1 MSSMFAENVRQ
12 FHALFQAYWPTRGEE
27 LGGVVAIA
35 RERVISSLMS
45 MKLSDFNSFQQSE
58 AMSNVRFILGKMS
71 HFQLLQSLPKTSA
84 YDVQARWIN
93 EPGLTLPRLLAA
105 MLLLPA
111 LRFRSITE
119 GFDEFFFIREF
130 ELYISTAPQGFLQD
144 SDRGLYVKYLVD
156 VCGVLA
162 DRIETDKSASCFA
175 LAEGFLTYLKTGSIY
190 SCDGNLKEY
199 AVAKGRLIGGYLKRK
214 YGPELSEWA
223 PDALRREGPK
233 RVGILWHDAD
243 RRTENILALA
253 SIQAFRDAGIEV
265 TSLVLRRGF
274 GSKFQETLES
284 KIRGVSDNYH
294 TLFGMPLQDVASS
307 IRALDLDLLMFA
319 SNVTWGYDEH
329 IALASLKLARRQ
341 AVNICAVYTTGF
353 PSMDYYFSG
362 ASAERG
368 DDPASGFSEQ
378 LVTLD
383 GGCLIFDQEDY
394 PRVSLRGDLRETALK
409 RYSTVFASGANL
421 YKLHPRLL
429 GVWAQ
434 ILSQVPGSALVLYPF
449 NPNWDSAYWS
459 SQLKRLFETE
469 LRAHGVSPERVF
481 FAGPWKSASKV
492 RELLTGVDV
501 YLDSFPHSG
510 GLSSL
515 DAMSLAI
522 PIVTKIGMTQR
533 ENQSAELLEGI
544 GLDRMIAEDET
555 AYIKRAVSLAT
566 DPDLWAEDHLA
577 LAEKITDAPFFDGRN
592 HSEAFARLIG
602 SLVGETSIA
611 GVN

>member
-1 MSSMFAENVRQ
+1 M
-12 FHALFQAYWPTRGEE
+12 
-27 LGGVVAIA
+27 
-35 RERVISSLMS
+35 
-45 MKLSDFNSFQQSE
+45 
-58 AMSNVRFILGKMS
+58 
-71 HFQLLQSLPKTSA
+71 
-84 YDVQARWIN
+84 
-93 EPGLTLPRLLAA
+93 
-105 MLLLPA
+105 
-111 LRFRSITE
+111 
-119 GFDEFFFIREF
+119 
-130 ELYISTAPQGFLQD
+130 
-144 SDRGLYVKYLVD
+144 
-156 VCGVLA
+156 
-162 DRIETDKSASCFA
+162 
-175 LAEGFLTYLKTGSIY
+175 
-190 SCDGNLKEY
+190 
-199 AVAKGRLIGGYLKRK
+199 
-214 YGPELSEWA
+214 
-223 PDALRREGPK
+223 
-233 RVGILWHDAD
+233 
-243 RRTENILALA
+243 
-253 SIQAFRDAGIEV
+253 
-265 TSLVLRRGF
+265 
-274 GSKFQETLES
+274 
-284 KIRGVSDNYH
+284 SDNYH